1 MKLTDLCLNIADP
14 WYLER
19 HVVPSYDHIY
29 CACIQDVMRDYAD
42 LADWMIAEYREEP
55 TEDLEYADRLKDA
68 LRARIVEVLTG
79 KRI

>member
-1 MKLTDLCLNIADP
+1 MKLSDLCLNVTDP
-14 WYLER
+14 YYLER
-19 HVVPSYDHIY
+19 HIVPSEDHIY

-42 LADWMIAEYREEP
+42 LADWVIAEYRVAP
-55 TEDLEYADRLKDA
+55 IEDIEYADRLKDA

>member
-19 HVVPSYDHIY
+19 HVVPSYDTIY
-29 CACIQDVMRDYAD
+29 CASIQDVMRDYAD

-55 TEDLEYADRLKDA
+55 TEVFEYAYSLQKA
-68 LRARIVEVLTG
+68 LRSRIVEALTG
-79 KRI
+79 KRA